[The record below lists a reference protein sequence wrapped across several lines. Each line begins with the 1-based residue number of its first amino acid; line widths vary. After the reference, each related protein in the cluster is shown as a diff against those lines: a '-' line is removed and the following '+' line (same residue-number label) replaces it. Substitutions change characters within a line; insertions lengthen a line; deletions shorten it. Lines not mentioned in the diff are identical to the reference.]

1 MGRRLGRTIAF
12 LALLAACGAAPA
24 PARAVIIYLSTDS
37 GATIGGLTIFD
48 GDIARYDTASGVAT
62 LYFDE
67 NLFSA
72 NEQVDSIH
80 IRDNGNILLS
90 TTTSATLGGLT
101 FGAGDVAQYNPN
113 TNTATLFFAESN
125 FASTANIDGF
135 TVLANGHYVLST
147 TATEILAGVTFRNGD
162 LIEYDPGTGTAS
174 IFFDENLFGG
184 ADEDI
189 DAVYVMP
196 NGSIV
201 LSTTNSATLGGLTF
215 QDGDLAL
222 YVPTTNTATLF
233 LSESVFGGINENI
246 DGVSV
251 PEPGTAALVALG
263 IAVLARRRARA

>member
-1 MGRRLGRTIAF
+1 MRNRLRTAW
-12 LALLAACGAAPA
+12 LLLGVLAACSAAPA

-62 LYFDE
+62 LYFNE

-101 FGAGDVAQYNPN
+101 FGAGDVAEYNPN
-113 TNTATLFFAESN
+113 TNTASLFFAETH
-125 FASTANIDGF
+125 FASSANIDGF
-135 TVLANGHYVLST
+135 TVLANGNYVIST
-147 TATEILAGVTFRNGD
+147 NATEILAGVTFRNGD
-162 LIEYDPGTGTAS
+162 LIEYNPVTDTAT
-174 IFFDENLFGG
+174 IFLSENLFS

-196 NGSIV
+196 DGSVV
-201 LSTTNSATLGGLTF
+201 LSTTNGATIGGLTF
-215 QDGDLAL
+215 QDGDLVR

-263 IAVLARRRARA
+263 LAALVRRRARA